1 MPIGPD
7 VLVFISATRA
17 LIQSLRHHPLTEEE
31 GAELE
36 SCLRQLT
43 LLLRQREKRDAA

>member
-17 LIQSLRHHPLTEEE
+17 LIQSLRHHPLSEEE
-31 GAELE
+31 QAELE